1 MLHPD
6 LRKLGP
12 AAVAREIREKGYFSF
27 ERALSLE
34 AIEAAERELGLWNFP
49 INSNDVHAVTS
60 RHSNFFCHVLAKS
73 PTLYRLE
80 THPFVLDLA
89 EAYIGPKFRLTAQRV
104 YSVFRG
110 TDMPWHSDNKA
121 LGEKR
126 NNYDGLIF
134 IFYFKD
140 VIDGEFQ
147 IIRNSH
153 TWSPEYTFSN
163 FDEAVIST
171 KYKDDI
177 ISFKM
182 PAGSVVIYN
191 ERAVHRA
198 KPITRSDWYRTSLFF
213 QVDNIVDNA
222 EKILLNP
229 EFITDATPR
238 IQQYLG
244 FGKPATYP
252 TAPEHTSLAT
262 FRPGQLMGLQGQTLV
277 ALGRFYLESMK
288 DLIPRA
294 WRHTIKAALGK
305 KVDWN
310 TR

>member
-6 LRKLGP
+6 LLKLGP
-12 AAVAREIREKGYFSF
+12 AAVAEQIRQNGYFSF

-49 INSNDVHAVTS
+49 INSNDVHAVTN
-60 RHSNFFCHVLAKS
+60 RHSNFFSHVLAKS

-89 EAYIGPKFRLTAQRV
+89 
-104 YSVFRG
+104 
-110 TDMPWHSDNKA
+110 
-121 LGEKR
+121 
-126 NNYDGLIF
+126 
-134 IFYFKD
+134 
-140 VIDGEFQ
+140 
-147 IIRNSH
+147 
-153 TWSPEYTFSN
+153 
-163 FDEAVIST
+163 EAVIST

-198 KPITRSDWYRTSLFF
+198 KPITRSNWYRTSLFF
-213 QVDNIVDNA
+213 HVDNIVDDA
-222 EKILLNP
+222 EEILLNP

-252 TAPEHTSLAT
+252 IAPEHTSLAT
-262 FRPGQLMGLQGQTLV
+262 FRPGQLVGLQGQTLV